1 MQEKNDKESERIVT
15 DLMSD
20 HKYYEVITVIENVF
34 KDKTFITNTGK
45 SLQEI
50 KTKVKDNVAKLE
62 EKDRKFLEDIK
73 NGPREIQSVIEEI
86 DDYLQ
91 HKVYTVVHKDIK
103 SYR

>member
-1 MQEKNDKESERIVT
+1 MQEKNDKETERIVT

-20 HKYYEVITVIENVF
+20 HKYYEVITVIENAL
-34 KDKTFITNTGK
+34 KDKSFITNTGK
-45 SLQEI
+45 SLKEI

-73 NGPREIQSVIEEI
+73 NGPREIQNMIVEIE
-86 DDYLQ
+86 DYLK
-91 HKVYTVVHKDIK
+91 HKVYTVVHEDIN

>member
-1 MQEKNDKESERIVT
+1 MQEKNDQETQSFVT

-34 KDKTFITNTGK
+34 KDKSFITNTGK

-62 EKDRKFLEDIK
+62 DKDRKFLEDIK
-73 NGPREIQSVIEEI
+73 NGPREIQNMIVEI
-86 DDYLQ
+86 DDYLN
-91 HKVYTVVHKDIK
+91 HKVYTVVHEDIK